1 MKISNQNKPN
11 IVPLEKSQTKSLR
24 PRAMDPRA
32 QLQQASQMYEKHFLG
47 EMVKAMRNSVQKG
60 GLVKD
65 SMADQIYTQ
74 QLDSEY
80 VKSWVTRGGVGL
92 AKLIEKQMLQHMGIA
107 MPPQTAPRDANGM
120 FKVQQNQEPSNKQMH
135 YKIESSKP
143 QSALELPWSGK
154 VSAWFP
160 EENSSGGKLLL
171 NHGSFESLWK
181 LPKKPDLQGGMDL
194 AAGSLL
200 LNTEPGV
207 SIDLAIRA
215 KLHSA

>member
-1 MKISNQNKPN
+1 MKISNQNKPS
-11 IVPLEKSQTKSLR
+11 IVPLEKTQTNSLR
-24 PRAMDPRA
+24 PKAMDPRA

-60 GLVKD
+60 GLVKE

-92 AKLIEKQMLQHMGIA
+92 AKLIEKQMLQHMGLS
-107 MPPQTAPRDANGM
+107 MPPQAPAKDSNGM
-120 FKVQQNQEPSNKQMH
+120 FKVQQNQEPTGKQMH

-143 QSALELPWSGK
+143 QSALELPWAGK

-160 EENSSGGKLLL
+160 EQNSSGGKLLV
-171 NHGSFESLWK
+171 NHGSFESLWN
-181 LPKKPDLQGGMDL
+181 LPKKPEVQGGLDL

-200 LNTEPGV
+200 LNTDPGV
-207 SIDLAIRA
+207 SVDLQIRSRA
-215 KLHSA
+215 QSV